1 MRTTRDNQ
9 GKGDIKDQRTSSRPD
24 KPRVAAGP
32 RSRTAEPRGKVAGTR
47 GKASEQT
54 GHSRP
59 AGKPDLPNY
68 PFRGKRITEPARDIN
83 QNDRGAKSS
92 GFGAI
97 PRTRKLSGATQK
109 PTTRATLASRDKV
122 AKTAEPV
129 RETDFLSGRNPV
141 MEALRS
147 GRPISKLY
155 VVAGDHQGS
164 IREIVALAKEKGIP
178 VQIAEQA
185 RLDAMSLGIK
195 NQGVVAM
202 VSPVAYASVEE
213 IIAIGAEKAEKSCII
228 LLDQLKDPQ
237 NLGAVLRTADAA
249 GAHGV
254 LIPQRRSCQL
264 SASVAK
270 ASAGAIEYV
279 KVAQIGNVARTLE
292 DLKKQGFWVVG
303 ADPDQGTDYHDVDLT
318 GPVVIVIG
326 DEGEGMARL
335 TRENCDMLVRIPMRG
350 KVQSLNASVASAI
363 ILYEMLR
370 QRGHKSASR

>member
-9 GKGDIKDQRTSSRPD
+9 GKTDLKGRKPANRPD
-24 KPRVAAGP
+24 KPRRDNEFRKTAEPARRDAPDKPSKQSTLP
-32 RSRTAEPRGKVAGTR
+32 RSR
-47 GKASEQT
+47 S
-54 GHSRP
+54 S
-59 AGKPDLPNY
+59 
-68 PFRGKRITEPARDIN
+68 EPARD
-83 QNDRGAKSS
+83 
-92 GFGAI
+92 
-97 PRTRKLSGATQK
+97 
-109 PTTRATLASRDKV
+109 TTRVGGKFG
-122 AKTAEPV
+122 KTADFHTTPRIRREGPAIKPAPAKV
-129 RETDFLSGRNPV
+129 SGWDKKAPATGPSLKETDFLSGRNPV

-155 VVAGDHQGS
+155 VATGDHQGS
-164 IREIVALAKEKGIP
+164 IREIIAFAKEKGVP
-178 VQIAEQA
+178 VQLAESA
-185 RLDAMSLGIK
+185 RLDAMSLGIR

-202 VSPVAYASVEE
+202 VSPVAYSSVEE
-213 IIAIGAEKAEKSCII
+213 IIAVAREKQEKPCIV

-237 NLGAVLRTADAA
+237 NLGAVLRTVDAA

-292 DLKKQGFWVVG
+292 ELKKQGFWVVG
-303 ADPDQGTDYHDVDLT
+303 TDPERGNNYHEVDLT

-335 TRENCDMLVRIPMRG
+335 TKEHCDMLVKIPMRG
-350 KVQSLNASVASAI
+350 RVQSLNASVASAV
-363 ILYEMLR
+363 ILYEMIR
-370 QRGHKSASR
+370 QRGN